1 MNERGATVGAPAY
14 TWPVES
20 LDALLRCFAG
30 AADQTP
36 KMIEVDGPDE
46 AMVERVFRRKLGSA
60 RTVRQTQQQHGAAVR
75 VRTNPLG
82 ELVTVHVRE
91 IDVDDSD
98 LGIHDVQ
105 ELEPP

>member
-1 MNERGATVGAPAY
+1 MNESRRTVGAPAY

-20 LDALLRCFAG
+20 PGALLRFAG
-30 AADQTP
+30 AAD
-36 KMIEVDGPDE
+36 EVPEVVEIDGPDE
-46 AMVERVFRRKLGSA
+46 TMVERVLRRSFGTA
-60 RTVRQTQQQHGAAVR
+60 GTVRQTHQQHGTTVR
-75 VRTNPLG
+75 MRTNPLG

-105 ELEPP
+105 EL